1 MYKFVKE
8 KIIKYKMI
16 IIVVIVILLLVIDYL
31 NILSTNGIKV
41 SNLNLSLWN
50 ICIPFIILFVTY
62 ELINKKE
69 DERFNNKK
77 ELLILL
83 INDVYNNCLFW
94 IDIIEN
100 GKFNKISEDEFKLNK
115 KQLRNSYNIIEENV
129 FENHNIIIDLIKD
142 GLIADEII
150 NGYIKIKKEFKN
162 YITIYKFKT
171 KKEINIEIR
180 EQELKD
186 KINEEIKKLKNNIND
201 V

>member
-1 MYKFVKE
+1 MYEFVKE

-16 IIVVIVILLLVIDYL
+16 IIVVILLVIDYF

>member
-1 MYKFVKE
+1 MYEFVKE

-16 IIVVIVILLLVIDYL
+16 IIVVILLVIDYF

-142 GLIADEII
+142 GLIADEIL